1 MDISKSFIVN
11 DEGEVQSVILGYKS
25 YKKIEELLLD
35 YGLMK
40 AMEEVAEDE
49 EVNLEEARL
58 QLHYSE

>member
-1 MDISKSFIVN
+1 MDINKSFIVN
-11 DEGEVQSVILGYKS
+11 DDGEIQSVILDYKS

-35 YGLMK
+35 HGLMK

-49 EVNLEEARL
+49 KVNLEEARL

>member
-11 DEGEVQSVILGYKS
+11 DEGEIPSVFLDYKS

-35 YGLMK
+35 HSLLK

>member
-1 MDISKSFIVN
+1 MEIKKSFIVN
-11 DEGEVQSVILGYKS
+11 DDGEIQSVILDYMS

-35 YGLMK
+35 YGLLK

>member
-1 MDISKSFIVN
+1 MEISRSFIVN
-11 DEGEVQSVILGYKS
+11 DEGEIQSVVLDYKS
-25 YKKIEELLLD
+25 YKNIEELLLD
-35 YGLMK
+35 HGLLK